1 MSNLSEALK
10 TTNTVDSSKAVEV
23 EKLADLVESQ
33 ISNILGGG
41 YSQYAAMHA
50 KDVAQQPSQA

>member
-41 YSQYAAMHA
+41 YSQYAAVHG
-50 KDVAQQPSQA
+50 KDVAAQTA